1 MACCG
6 THPKTAG
13 QVGLIKIL
21 KVENYKGMFRIFF
34 EAGQRALA
42 DYHMKHDML
51 QEMSNDRSCSLE
63 DLPEKIK
70 GIEAKLADAK
80 GSLAA
85 IKKVL
90 LSAEQQKLDAAID
103 ASETTVVVHPL
114 ENLTMDDAFNLSKEY
129 MGKPACKGKLI
140 MLYCPEETSYVLASQ
155 GTPDCGALVKEYAGF
170 YGGKGGGRNLSARA
184 IFTTEEDAALFAEL
198 LRKHLQ

>member
-1 MACCG
+1 MSD
-6 THPKTAG
+6 K
-13 QVGLIKIL
+13 LSS
-21 KVENYKGMFRIFF
+21 
-34 EAGQRALA
+34 A
-42 DYHMKHDML
+42 DQMY
-51 QEMSNDRSCSLE
+51 
-63 DLPEKIK
+63 
-70 GIEAKLADAK
+70 
-80 GSLAA
+80 
-85 IKKVL
+85 

-129 MGKPACKGKLI
+129 MGKPACKGRLI